1 MRKRS
6 IEFSVGMFM
15 LFGLL
20 ALLVLA
26 IKVSGLAQW
35 SNDPTYTVSA
45 AFDNIGGLRERASVR
60 IGGVIIGRVSK
71 IYLDSKSFQAV
82 VEMQIN
88 KKFNQIPDDSSTSIF
103 TQGLLGANYVSV
115 TPGFDSNM
123 LKDGD
128 RVQTT
133 HSAMVLENLI
143 GQFIYSMKGDKDSK
157 DKTDKE

>member
-1 MRKRS
+1 MGKRS

-20 ALLVLA
+20 ALMVLA
-26 IKVSGLAQW
+26 VKVSGLAQW
-35 SNDPTYTVSA
+35 SKDPTYTVSA

-60 IGGVIIGRVSK
+60 IGGVIIGRVSR
-71 IYLDSKSFQAV
+71 IYLDNKSFQAV

>member
-1 MRKRS
+1 MGKRS

-20 ALLVLA
+20 ALMVLA
-26 IKVSGLAQW
+26 VKVSGLAQW
-35 SNDPTYTVSA
+35 SKDPTYTVSA

-60 IGGVIIGRVSK
+60 IGGVIIGRVSR
-71 IYLDSKSFQAV
+71 IYLDNKSFQAV

-88 KKFNQIPDDSSTSIF
+88 KKFNQIPDDSSTSVF

-143 GQFIYSMKGDKDSK
+143 GQFIYSMKGEKDSK

>member
-1 MRKRS
+1 MGKRS

-15 LFGLL
+15 FFGLL
-20 ALLVLA
+20 ALMVLA
-26 IKVSGLAQW
+26 VKVSGLAQW
-35 SNDPTYTVSA
+35 SKDPTYTVSA

-60 IGGVIIGRVSK
+60 IGGVIIGRVSR
-71 IYLDSKSFQAV
+71 IYLDNKSFQAV

>member
-35 SNDPTYTVSA
+35 SNDPTYTVTA

-71 IYLDSKSFQAV
+71 IYLDNKSFQAV

-143 GQFIYSMKGDKDSK
+143 GQFIYSMKGDKGSN

>member
-1 MRKRS
+1 MGKRS

-20 ALLVLA
+20 ALMVLA
-26 IKVSGLAQW
+26 VKVSGLAQW
-35 SNDPTYTVSA
+35 SKDPTYTVSA

-60 IGGVIIGRVSK
+60 IGGVIIGRVSR
-71 IYLDSKSFQAV
+71 IYLDNKSFQAV

-88 KKFNQIPDDSSTSIF
+88 KKFNQIPDDSSTSVF

>member
-1 MRKRS
+1 MGKRS

-20 ALLVLA
+20 ALMVLA
-26 IKVSGLAQW
+26 VKVSGLAQW
-35 SNDPTYTVSA
+35 SKDPTYTVSA

-60 IGGVIIGRVSK
+60 IGGVIIGRVSR
-71 IYLDSKSFQAV
+71 IYLDNKSFQAV

-143 GQFIYSMKGDKDSK
+143 GQFIYSMKGDKDAK